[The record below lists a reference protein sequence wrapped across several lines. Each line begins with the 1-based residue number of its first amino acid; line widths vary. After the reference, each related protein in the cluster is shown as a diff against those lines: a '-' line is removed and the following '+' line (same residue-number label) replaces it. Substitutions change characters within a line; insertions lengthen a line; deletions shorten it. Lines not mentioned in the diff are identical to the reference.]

1 MRKALLPLLLIST
14 LTGANAFAQQEPDT
28 DIFNGKWDVRI
39 QPETGK
45 PQTARVLIVNFG
57 GTWTTTSL
65 LGDRKT
71 RACIGKKF
79 PVTVQVSQAAALEFT
94 AWGAQVS
101 PACPDLTVVLKPVSE
116 KVLEGTLGTG
126 ETIRLTRPR

>member
-1 MRKALLPLLLIST
+1 MRQAALISIIASC
-14 LTGANAFAQQEPDT
+14 LLGSAAHAQQEPDT
-28 DIFNGKWDVRI
+28 DVFNGKWNVSI
-39 QPETGK
+39 QAETGK
-45 PQTARVLIVNFG
+45 PQTARLQLVNFG

-65 LGDRKT
+65 LGGPKT

>member
-1 MRKALLPLLLIST
+1 MRHALLPLLACSLVST
-14 LTGANAFAQQEPDT
+14 AALAQQEPDT
-28 DIFNGKWDVRI
+28 DVFNGKWNVTI
-39 QPETGK
+39 QAESGKPET
-45 PQTARVLIVNFG
+45 ARLQLVNFA

-79 PVTVQVSQAAALEFT
+79 PVTVQVSQAATLEFT

-101 PACPDLTVVLKPVSE
+101 PSCPDITVALKPVSE
-116 KVLEGTLGTG
+116 KVLEGTLSTG

>member
-1 MRKALLPLLLIST
+1 MRNALLSFLVCGLIST
-14 LTGANAFAQQEPDT
+14 GALAQQEPDT
-28 DIFNGKWDVRI
+28 DAFNGKWNVSI

-45 PQTARVLIVNFG
+45 PQTARLLLVNFG

-71 RACIGKKF
+71 RTCIGKKF

-116 KVLEGTLGTG
+116 KVLEGTLSSG